1 MWNILRKTLDCVV
14 HIRHNEP
21 TEAKQRTDKIMKTK
35 AYKEPKELA
44 DARAAVRSLTFGTD
58 EWESAMEI
66 VRKLVQAET
75 DADQALLNHRCV
87 YDRDWLCLLLFITLE
102 MASPT
107 WKVSVVLILLVHV
120 EMLILSLVKRA

>member
-1 MWNILRKTLDCVV
+1 
-14 HIRHNEP
+14 
-21 TEAKQRTDKIMKTK
+21 MKTK

-87 YDRDWLCLLLFITLE
+87 YDRD
-102 MASPT
+102 
-107 WKVSVVLILLVHV
+107 
-120 EMLILSLVKRA
+120 